1 MTHPKACTSSCRESV
16 IEIMMKKTN
25 RRSFQSPH
33 SVIPKISR
41 QQRDAPNTM
50 HNAFGIDGIGST
62 ILQVILEVSNSADI
76 LSNLA
81 AKIGGLFTV
90 DACII
95 VSTKA
100 DGENLNDVNYWQ
112 QDSSSF
118 SVEDKIIDQLSH
130 LSLSEDDRPRL
141 IDRTQPHLFD
151 SLEQLFAQFP
161 APTIWLGVTTGYQQQ
176 INGLIL
182 LVNSNSS
189 PWTNSEQE
197 LLIQTSNSM
206 AIAISQIQLQ
216 QKAEIKTKY
225 QSLLKNISRE
235 INYSSHPN
243 RLFDSCL
250 AKICTT
256 LGLDRGMVLM
266 LKYQNPL
273 EAKNRRKKSVKGTV
287 EIASIWTSSQ
297 NCHSPDELF
306 FSFGESALCQQAWQ
320 NAPQY
325 LCFSAERPFL
335 DLSTDKLPDSMQNIG
350 SALLMMPLMGKKS
363 HQDSPAVV
371 LGFLVLQHNS
381 TYHWSEDKLDLVDW
395 VGVQISTAVINH
407 QTLNQVQ
414 SIVEERTAQ
423 LKWSLDVQAKLSEK
437 MRQHIEQLQRLNQL
451 KDDFMNSMSHELKTP
466 LTSMKMAIKM
476 LRQTQISPEMRE
488 RYLNILEQEWNREYS
503 LIKDLLTLQELESGE
518 ITYSPQE
525 LDLNQTIDG
534 LTQSF
539 NSKWHAD
546 KGINL
551 ETTLEDPDL
560 KIYTDAESLTHILSE
575 LLLNAGKYSDADTTI
590 ELSAKSQ
597 TTQKGK
603 NITIAIANQGAGI
616 TPEELPHIFDKFRR
630 GKGVTDRAVPGTGL
644 GLALV
649 QHLVEHLNGKI
660 DVTSEPLEGDD
671 GIFVTTFVLKLP
683 QFQPAIS

>member
-1 MTHPKACTSSCRESV
+1 
-16 IEIMMKKTN
+16 MMKKAN

-33 SVIPKISR
+33 PVIPKINR
-41 QQRDAPNTM
+41 EERDALNTTM
-50 HNAFGIDGIGST
+50 HNAFGIDCIGNS
-62 ILQVILEVSNSADI
+62 ILQVILEVPNSSDI
-76 LSNLA
+76 LSDLA
-81 AKIGGLFTV
+81 EKIGGLFTV

-95 VSTKA
+95 ASTKA
-100 DGENLNDVNYWQ
+100 DGSNLNEMGHWQ

-118 SVEDKIIDQLSH
+118 AVTDKIIEQLSY
-130 LSLSEDDRPRL
+130 LSLSEDPRSCPL
-141 IDRTQPHLFD
+141 VDRTQPHLFNF
-151 SLEQLFAQFP
+151 LEQLFAHSQ
-161 APTIWLGVTTGYQQQ
+161 APTTWLGVTTGYQQQ
-176 INGLIL
+176 TNGLIL
-182 LVNSNSS
+182 LLKSNSS
-189 PWTNSEQE
+189 AWTSSEQE
-197 LLIQTSNSM
+197 LLTQISNSM

-250 AKICTT
+250 AEICTT
-256 LGLDRGMVLM
+256 LGLDRGLVLM

-273 EAKNRRKKSVKGTV
+273 QAKSRRKKSVKGTV
-287 EIASIWTSSQ
+287 EVASTWTANQETHAQ
-297 NCHSPDELF
+297 NELF
-306 FSFGESALCQQAWQ
+306 FSLGESDLCQQAWQ
-320 NAPQY
+320 NAPQCLY
-325 LCFSAERPFL
+325 FASAHPFP
-335 DLSTDKLPDSMQNIG
+335 DLSTNELPDSVPSNG

-381 TYHWSEDKLDLVDW
+381 TYHWSEDKLDLIDW

-437 MRQHIEQLQRLNQL
+437 MRQHIDQLQKLNQL

-466 LTSMKMAIKM
+466 LTSMKMAIEM

-518 ITYSPQE
+518 ITYTPQE
-525 LDLNQTIDG
+525 LDLNQTIDC
-534 LTQSF
+534 LVRAF
-539 NSKWHAD
+539 NSKWHTD
-546 KGINL
+546 KGIDL
-551 ETTLEDPDL
+551 EANLEDPDL
-560 KIYTDAESLTHILSE
+560 KIHTDAESLTHILSE
-575 LLLNAGKYSDADTTI
+575 LLLNAGKYSDAHTTI

-597 TTQKGK
+597 TTLKGK
-603 NITIAIANQGAGI
+603 DIVIAIANKGAGI
-616 TPEELPHIFDKFRR
+616 TPEELPQIFDKFRR

-644 GLALV
+644 GLTLV
-649 QHLVEHLNGKI
+649 QYLVEHLNGTI
-660 DVTSEPLEGDD
+660 DVTSEPLEDD
-671 GIFVTTFVLKLP
+671 DSIFVTTFVLKLP